1 MQAMQNHESARMWGG
16 RFEKSPAPEAEAF
29 SHSLP
34 VDIRLWRQD
43 IQVSLAY
50 ARMLGIRG
58 IITPQEANLLVEAL
72 LEIAHEIEKGLW
84 QPDPTAEDIHT
95 AIENRLYEKV
105 GALAGKLHT
114 ARSRNDQVATDV
126 RLYLKESIRTLG
138 TNLIAL
144 INTLIELAQQHTE
157 TVMPGLTH
165 QQHAQ
170 PVSLAHHLMA
180 HAWALMRDL
189 ERLCDCTLRVKVCPL
204 GAGALA
210 GTSFPID
217 RELLAS
223 ELELD
228 EPAPN
233 SMDAVSDR
241 DFVAEYLFIAA
252 LLMVHLSR
260 MAQELIL
267 WSTPEYGFIELDDAY
282 TTGSSLM
289 PQKKNPDIAELI
301 RGRTALAIGNLT
313 ALLALLKGLPL
324 TYHRD
329 LQDDKTL
336 LFATNDFLIP
346 AVRLMKQMLE
356 TAHWHPERMRQA
368 LQGDFS
374 TATELADYLVR
385 RGMPFRE
392 AHHLVGQIVRDCLQQ
407 DKTLEQLTISELKS
421 YSPLFETDALQ
432 VIRPE
437 AAMRARTSYGGT
449 APEAVQHQIEIAT
462 NRLDYLHLL
471 LSELLH

>member
-1 MQAMQNHESARMWGG
+1 MQGSEQTRMWGG
-16 RFEKSPAPEAEAF
+16 RFEKGPAPEAEAF
-29 SHSLP
+29 SRSLP
-34 VDIRLWRQD
+34 TDIRLWRQD

-58 IITPQEANLLVEAL
+58 ILSPQEANLLVEGL
-72 LEIAHEIEKGLW
+72 LEIADEIEKGLW
-84 QPDPTAEDIHT
+84 QPDPGAEDIHT
-95 AIENRLYEKV
+95 AIEGRLYEKV

-114 ARSRNDQVATDV
+114 ARSRNDQVATDT
-126 RLYLKESIRTLG
+126 RLYLKQSVHTLAS
-138 TNLIAL
+138 NLIGL
-144 INTLIELAQQHTE
+144 VHTLIELARQDTE
-157 TVMPGLTH
+157 TLMPGLTH

-170 PVSLAHHLMA
+170 PVSLGHHLMA

-189 ERLCDCTLRVKVCPL
+189 ERLADSVLRVKVCPL

-217 RELLAS
+217 RELLAN

-228 EPAPN
+228 EPTPN

-241 DFVAEYLFIAA
+241 DFVAEHLFIGA

-267 WSTPEYGFIELDDAY
+267 WSTPEYGFVELDDAY

-289 PQKKNPDIAELI
+289 PQKKNPDLAELI
-301 RGRTALAIGNLT
+301 RGRSALAIGNLT
-313 ALLALLKGLPL
+313 AMLALLKGLPL
-324 TYHRD
+324 TYNRD

-336 LFATNDFLIP
+336 LFATDDLVIP

-356 TAHWHPERMRQA
+356 TARWHPERMRQA
-368 LQGDFS
+368 VQGDFS

-385 RGMPFRE
+385 KGMPFRE

-407 DKTLEQLTISELKS
+407 GKTLETLTLSDLKRH
-421 YSPLFETDALQ
+421 SPLFEEDALQ
-432 VIRPE
+432 VVQPE
-437 AAMRARTSYGGT
+437 VSLRARISYGGT
-449 APEAVQHQIEIAT
+449 APEAVQQQIELAT
-462 NRLDYLHLL
+462 HRLEYLHLL

>member
-1 MQAMQNHESARMWGG
+1 LQAMQNHESARMWGG

-84 QPDPTAEDIHT
+84 QPDLTAEDIHT

-138 TNLIAL
+138 TSLIAL

-356 TAHWHPERMRQA
+356 TTRWHPERMRQA

-407 DKTLEQLTISELKS
+407 GKTLEQLTISELKS

-432 VIRPE
+432 VIQPE
-437 AAMRARTSYGGT
+437 VAVHARTSYGGT

>member
-1 MQAMQNHESARMWGG
+1 MQNQEQARMWGG
-16 RFEKSPAPEAEAF
+16 RFEKAPAPEAEAF

-43 IQVSLAY
+43 IQVSLTY

-58 IITPQEANLLVEAL
+58 IISPQEANLLVEGL

-84 QPDPTAEDIHT
+84 QPDPGAEDIHT
-95 AIENRLYEKV
+95 AIESRLYEKV

-114 ARSRNDQVATDV
+114 ARSRNDQVATDT
-126 RLYLKESIRTLG
+126 RLYLKQSIQTLAS
-138 TNLIAL
+138 NLIGL
-144 INTLIELAQQHTE
+144 VQTLIDLAKQHTE
-157 TVMPGLTH
+157 TLMPGLTH

-170 PVSLAHHLMA
+170 PVSLAHHLLA

-189 ERLCDCTLRVKVCPL
+189 ERLADNLLRVKVCPL
-204 GAGALA
+204 GSGALA
-210 GTSFPID
+210 GVSFPID
-217 RELLAS
+217 RELLAN

-241 DFVAEYLFIAA
+241 DFVAEHLFVCA

-260 MAQELIL
+260 LAQELIL
-267 WSTPEYGFIELDDAY
+267 WSTPEYGYIELDDAY

-301 RGRTALAIGNLT
+301 RGRSALAIGNLT
-313 ALLALLKGLPL
+313 AMLALLKGLPL

-336 LFATNDFLIP
+336 LFSTNDIVIP
-346 AVRLMKQMLE
+346 AVRLMQQMLE
-356 TAHWHPERMRQA
+356 TAHWHMERMREA
-368 LQGDFS
+368 VRGDFS

-385 RGMPFRE
+385 KGVPVRE
-392 AHHLVGQIVRDCLQQ
+392 AHHLVGQIVRDCLQGG
-407 DKTLEQLTISELKS
+407 KTLETLTLSDLKH
-421 YSPLFETDALQ
+421 YSPMFEADALQ
-432 VIRPE
+432 AVQPE
-437 AAMRARTSYGGT
+437 AALHARTSFGGT
-449 APEAVQHQIEIAT
+449 APEAVQEQIELAT
-462 NRLDYLHLL
+462 ERLNYLHLL
-471 LSELLH
+471 LSQLLH